1 MLVSDT
7 ILWYVEFSLVL
18 YRMSKS
24 MQILMNVTTILV
36 NTLVPTMKVHLSVGV
51 MKDTGWK
58 EVQPA
63 LVGSTVLLDG
73 VVFSY
78 V

>member
-1 MLVSDT
+1 
-7 ILWYVEFSLVL
+7 
-18 YRMSKS
+18 MSKS

-36 NTLVPTMKVHLSVGV
+36 TTLAPTMKGRLCVGV
-51 MKDTGWK
+51 MKDIDWK
-58 EVQPA
+58 EAQPA
-63 LVGSTVLLDG
+63 LVGSTVLLGG